1 MRENEQK
8 ERDKTR
14 EKILE
19 ELLVYA
25 ANQEAERSEDDF
37 PPDEEFDKL
46 FQPSQG
52 FEETMQRLI
61 RNQRRKT
68 MLKSIL
74 KMTVKVAGFL
84 IIVTGVFLTA
94 ALSVK
99 ATRTEILNLITETTK
114 EYLNIKYEDRTIL
127 DDKQDN
133 LFQDWEQLY
142 LPEYVPEGFEIKK
155 TERLIRISTVEYA
168 NREGVMITFSYAP
181 ASSRTL
187 SLDTE
192 EATIKELTI
201 LGNPALAIEKNTT
214 GIPENKI
221 VFNNGEMSFYIS
233 SSYDIEELI
242 KMADNVRFRP

>member
-1 MRENEQK
+1 MREQDYK
-8 ERDKTR
+8 EREKTR

-19 ELLVYA
+19 ELLVFA

-37 PPDEEFDKL
+37 PSDEEFDKL
-46 FQPSQG
+46 FRPSQG

-68 MLKSIL
+68 TLKRTL
-74 KMTVKVAGFL
+74 KMTVKAAGFL

-114 EYLNIKYEDRTIL
+114 EYLNIKYEDRTVT
-127 DDKQDN
+127 DGKQDN
-133 LFQDWEQLY
+133 LFQDWELY
-142 LPEYVPEGFEIKK
+142 LPEYVPEGFEIRK
-155 TERLIRISTVEYA
+155 TERLIRICTVEYA
-168 NREGVMITFSYAP
+168 NREGVMITYSYAP
-181 ASSRTL
+181 ASGRTF

-192 EATIKELTI
+192 EAAIRKLTI

-214 GIPENKI
+214 GIPEHKI

-233 SSYDIEELI
+233 SSYDMEELI
-242 KMADNVRFRP
+242 KMADSVRFRP

>member
-1 MRENEQK
+1 MREHEQK

-25 ANQEAERSEDDF
+25 ANQEVERSEDDF
-37 PPDEEFDKL
+37 PPDEELDKL
-46 FQPSQG
+46 FLPSQG
-52 FEETMQRLI
+52 FEKTMQRLI

-68 MLKSIL
+68 MLKRIL
-74 KMTVKVAGFL
+74 KMTVKAAGFL
-84 IIVTGVFLTA
+84 IIITGVFLTA

-114 EYLNIKYEDRTIL
+114 EYLNIKYEDRTVS

-142 LPEYVPEGFEIKK
+142 LPEYVPEGFEIRK
-155 TERLIRISTVEYA
+155 TERLIRICTVEYA

-181 ASSRTL
+181 VSGRTL

-192 EATIKELTI
+192 EAAIKELTI
-201 LGNPALAIEKNTT
+201 LGNPALAIEKDTT
-214 GIPENKI
+214 GIPEHKI

-233 SSYDIEELI
+233 SSYDMEELI
-242 KMADNVRFRP
+242 KMADSVRFRP